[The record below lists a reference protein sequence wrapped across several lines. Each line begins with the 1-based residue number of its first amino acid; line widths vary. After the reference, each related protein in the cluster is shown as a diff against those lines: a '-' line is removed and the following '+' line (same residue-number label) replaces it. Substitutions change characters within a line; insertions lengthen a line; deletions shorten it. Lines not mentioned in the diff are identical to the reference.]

1 MEVGKM
7 RVKDCMGIK
16 EIVQATPETNL
27 QQIAELMNQNHV
39 GCVPICSEEH
49 VVGLVTDRD
58 IVTRAVA
65 SKLDCSSTK
74 VSDIMNTNIIKTTP
88 DTEIDE
94 ALQTMKKNQIRR
106 LPVIENNKI
115 VGILSMGDIA
125 ITLDEDETGETLG
138 CICEECDNENHC
150 D

>member
-1 MEVGKM
+1 M

-16 EIVQATPETNL
+16 QVVQATPETNL

-39 GCVPICSEEH
+39 GCIPICQQQE

-58 IVTRAVA
+58 IVTRGIA
-65 SKLDCSSTK
+65 SKLDFNSTK
-74 VSDIMNTNIIKTTP
+74 VSDIMNTKIIKTTP
-88 DTEIDE
+88 DTQVND

-106 LPVIENNKI
+106 LPVIQNDKI

-125 ITLDEDETGETLG
+125 VSLDEKKVGEALS
-138 CICEECDNENHC
+138 CICDDDDGEKHC